1 MAEERDLPLGDTIW
15 VEVAPPLEHGTP
27 EEVLPIDNSMDN
39 NAPHFHFIS
48 F

>member
-1 MAEERDLPLGDTIW
+1 MVEERDLPPRDTRR

-39 NAPHFHFIS
+39 NTSHFHFIS